1 MTITGWIRAH
11 KRSVLFLLIVLIL
24 SGAVSITRT
33 PVSLFPHI
41 AFPRIVV
48 NVDAGDM
55 PAGRTVIEVTRP
67 IEQRER
73 ALPNVL
79 NVRSKTSR
87 GSCDISIN
95 FSWGTNMVQALL
107 LVQGSL
113 NQLQPDLPPGT
124 HMRVRR
130 MDPTVTPVIGYSLTS
145 STDTLSALRDFA
157 NYQLRPLLSSIDGVA
172 NIKVLGGRKEE
183 YQVDVDMQKLSSYKM
198 SINDLVNSLARSNVV
213 RVVGRME
220 ENYKLYLLLS
230 DTVFKNPDQIGNTV
244 IKTIN
249 GLPIFINDVASVKDS
264 TAPEWTR
271 VTANGHDAVLI
282 NVYQQPGGNTVR
294 IDKEIKA
301 ALNRFK
307 AHIPASMKLSKFY
320 DQSELIVSSIAS
332 VRDAI
337 LIGIGL
343 SFIVL
348 MLFLKNFKMSL
359 IVAITVPSV
368 ISATILML
376 YVFHLS
382 FNIMTL
388 GGLAAAVGLII
399 DDAIVMVEN
408 ITRWLK
414 EKTMSHHRAVIAAT
428 REMMHPL
435 AGSSA
440 TTIIVFAPLAFLSGI
455 TGGFFKALSVTMA
468 SALFISFLIA
478 LIAIPLISGKVL
490 TEKDAEGE
498 GNGPIFRKV
507 LAFYAWTTTKVLR
520 RPLWISAVALILIA
534 AGYLTYR
541 NIGTGFLPKMD
552 EGAFILDYRAEPGT
566 SLTETDR
573 LLKQIEGIL
582 TSIPEVDSYSRRT
595 GLQLG
600 GGITEANSGDFLV
613 HLKPQPR
620 RSIDRITDEIRS
632 MIKQN
637 VPGVEVAF
645 AQLMEDLI
653 GDLTAVPQPIEI
665 KIYGDNGRVIRGLA
679 KKAAGLLSNVR
690 GVVDIFDGITI
701 AGDSVDIRVNRLQ
714 ASLHGLDPEAV
725 TKIITTALKGTV
737 ATQVERNIKMVDV
750 RVRTPESVRD
760 NILKL
765 GSLSISTPEGHQIP
779 LSRIASF
786 TRVTGQPE
794 ITRENLKQMVAVTA
808 RISGRDMGSTMK
820 DVKKLMAARLSL
832 PPGVTFSYGGLYR
845 EQQKSFRDMAL
856 VLIAAIVLVALV
868 LLFLYENY
876 TIPLAII
883 FVDLLS
889 LNGVFIGLWLT
900 NTSLNISSLMGLV
913 MFVGIVAETAII
925 YMAYFKQILG
935 EVEEEK
941 SALIKAGMVR
951 LKPIIMTTTAA
962 IFALLPLALGIGQGS
977 AMLKPLAVAIISGFS
992 ILVPLI
998 FFVLPSIYLLLSR
1011 YSYKG

>member
-1 MTITGWIRAH
+1 M
-11 KRSVLFLLIVLIL
+11 
-24 SGAVSITRT
+24 
-33 PVSLFPHI
+33 
-41 AFPRIVV
+41 
-48 NVDAGDM
+48 
-55 PAGRTVIEVTRP
+55 
-67 IEQRER
+67 
-73 ALPNVL
+73 
-79 NVRSKTSR
+79 
-87 GSCDISIN
+87 
-95 FSWGTNMVQALL
+95 
-107 LVQGSL
+107 
-113 NQLQPDLPPGT
+113 
-124 HMRVRR
+124 
-130 MDPTVTPVIGYSLTS
+130 
-145 STDTLSALRDFA
+145 
-157 NYQLRPLLSSIDGVA
+157 
-172 NIKVLGGRKEE
+172 
-183 YQVDVDMQKLSSYKM
+183 
-198 SINDLVNSLARSNVV
+198 
-213 RVVGRME
+213 
-220 ENYKLYLLLS
+220 
-230 DTVFKNPDQIGNTV
+230 
-244 IKTIN
+244 
-249 GLPIFINDVASVKDS
+249 
-264 TAPEWTR
+264 
-271 VTANGHDAVLI
+271 
-282 NVYQQPGGNTVR
+282 
-294 IDKEIKA
+294 
-301 ALNRFK
+301 
-307 AHIPASMKLSKFY
+307 
-320 DQSELIVSSIAS
+320 
-332 VRDAI
+332 
-337 LIGIGL
+337 
-343 SFIVL
+343 
-348 MLFLKNFKMSL
+348 
-359 IVAITVPSV
+359 
-368 ISATILML
+368 
-376 YVFHLS
+376 
-382 FNIMTL
+382 
-388 GGLAAAVGLII
+388 
-399 DDAIVMVEN
+399 
-408 ITRWLK
+408 
-414 EKTMSHHRAVIAAT
+414 
-428 REMMHPL
+428 
-435 AGSSA
+435 
-440 TTIIVFAPLAFLSGI
+440 
-455 TGGFFKALSVTMA
+455 
-468 SALFISFLIA
+468 
-478 LIAIPLISGKVL
+478 
-490 TEKDAEGE
+490 
-498 GNGPIFRKV
+498 
-507 LAFYAWTTTKVLR
+507 
-520 RPLWISAVALILIA
+520 LIA

-541 NIGTGFLPKMD
+541 NIGTGFLPRMD
-552 EGAFILDYRAEPGT
+552 EGAFILDYRTEPGT

-582 TSIPEVDSYSRRT
+582 TSTPEVDSYSRRT

-620 RSIDRITDEIRS
+620 RSIDRITDDIRS
-632 MIKQN
+632 RIKQN

-665 KIYGDNGRVIRGLA
+665 KIYGDNGRVIRRLA

-725 TKIITTALKGTV
+725 TKIITTAFKGTV
-737 ATQVERNIKMVDV
+737 ATQVERNLKMVDV

-760 NILKL
+760 NLRKL

-900 NTSLNISSLMGLV
+900 NTPLNISSLMGLV

-941 SALIKAGMVR
+941 SALIKAGTVR
-951 LKPIIMTTTAA
+951 LKPIIMTTIAA
-962 IFALLPLALGIGQGS
+962 VCALLPLALGIGQGS

-998 FFVLPSIYLLLSR
+998 FFVLPSIYLLLSH